1 LECDITFLLIPNE
14 ATIEFDED
22 GNYKIT
28 DLIGTQSLNDI
39 LIDLDYDIDEI
50 HRKLKNIIENSNMNE
65 DEKKYFR
72 TTFSA
77 FK

>member
-1 LECDITFLLIPNE
+1 MLNLFWILVLLGMRHNLFTYPNE

-39 LIDLDYDIDEI
+39 LIDLDYD
-50 HRKLKNIIENSNMNE
+50 S
-65 DEKKYFR
+65 
-72 TTFSA
+72 
-77 FK
+77 